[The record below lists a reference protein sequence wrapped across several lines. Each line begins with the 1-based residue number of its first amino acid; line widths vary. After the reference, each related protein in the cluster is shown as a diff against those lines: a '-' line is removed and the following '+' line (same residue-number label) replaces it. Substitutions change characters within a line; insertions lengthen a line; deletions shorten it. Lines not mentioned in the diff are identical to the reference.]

1 MVASRAAGHDA
12 LDAAAEL
19 GANSEAK
26 QPFRWGMFF
35 GALATVILFAA
46 VIGVGVMF
54 AMGMRPLQARAEQ
67 VVFTTPPRV
76 VIHWPAIAKAKE
88 TPKAATT
95 AGETKDG
102 AGKKSKTGEQKD
114 AAKGSPKTNAPA
126 TPKSPGP
133 GGGPGGPAGGGSGAG
148 GSGRVVLTDNK
159 TGADGAAGEPVRT
172 WLPEQFQEELLGA
185 ANDAAATAV
194 RGFRPDPLAA
204 VGRVMENSGWF
215 RTRPRVQ
222 LLADNTITVEG
233 EWRVPLAV
241 VRREGRDRL
250 VSWDGF
256 PMPPEY
262 VLGKSGLPVIQGVSM
277 APAIRSVSEASA
289 AATSAATTPST
300 SGASSGIDFS
310 QAWPGAEVPA
320 AVELLALLRTQV
332 WFAQVSGIDTAE
344 FAKSRQLWILTTHNT
359 RVLWGGPAS
368 RPEMGETSTTTKL
381 ARLTE
386 INRRF
391 RRIDAGRRSIDI
403 SGTHPVE
410 INISATGAGGGI
422 DAAKPGTEGAAPAGG
437 NASPATQ
444 TPAAGTR
451 NPGNRSPAPGT
462 PGAGR

>member
-1 MVASRAAGHDA
+1 MSASSKDAEKSTPESSVNAGAAGHDA

-19 GANSEAK
+19 GGHTGAK

-54 AMGMRPLQARAEQ
+54 AMGIRPLQARAEQ
-67 VVFTTPPRV
+67 VVYTTPPRV

-88 TPKAATT
+88 PAQVAQPKAS
-95 AGETKDG
+95 ETKDG
-102 AGKKSKTGEQKD
+102 AGKKSTTGELKD
-114 AAKGSPKTNAPA
+114 SGKDLPKTNAPA
-126 TPKSPGP
+126 APKTP
-133 GGGPGGPAGGGSGAG
+133 GAG
-148 GSGRVVLTDNK
+148 AGRVVLTDSK
-159 TGADGAAGEPVRT
+159 AGADGAAVEPVRT

-185 ANDAAATAV
+185 ANEAAATAV

-277 APAIRSVSEASA
+277 GPSIWGPAIRDLSA
-289 AATSAATTPST
+289 ATAATSTT
-300 SGASSGIDFS
+300 GASSGIDFS

-320 AVELLALLRTQV
+320 AVELLALLRGQV

-422 DAAKPGTEGAAPAGG
+422 EAAKPGTEGAAPA
-437 NASPATQ
+437 S
-444 TPAAGTR
+444 GT
-451 NPGNRSPAPGT
+451 PAPGSSGT
-462 PGAGR
+462 PGSRRPGAGR